1 MMHERAIPTTIK
13 ASTASAVQQTLD
25 RSLVPKPP
33 QFTKAG
39 LTDYIVELIVAEDEA
54 FQLVDKGP
62 FRRLLQYLRPNL
74 SDQDIPHRT
83 KVREE
88 ILARARSAV
97 QRVKEKLE
105 VCLKYCTLN
114 YVLITI
120 GSSISTARFR

>member
-1 MMHERAIPTTIK
+1 MHERAIPTTIK